1 MKIVIMCGGR
11 GKRLKHLTD
20 RVPKPL
26 SIINNKVILGLK
38 LNQYIAQGF
47 KDFIFCIGYKG
58 EAIKDYISKE
68 YSHINAEFSDSGD
81 SAGILKRL
89 FDSADLFTNSVIM
102 TYGDTIS
109 KINLTNFIKIHDN
122 GSNDATIA
130 LAAIKNPFGIVDF
143 DQNNK
148 ITSFKEKPTFH
159 YYIGYAVIEKSIL
172 LNTSKEIINSF
183 DGEGVINLFQ
193 KLLKVNKLGAYI
205 YSGHQL
211 TFNTLEEFDKAKK
224 QIKSFY
230 TIYERKKNE
239 E

>member
-26 SIINNKVILGLK
+26 SIINNKVVLGLK

-68 YSHINAEFSDSGD
+68 YSHINAEFSDSGN

-89 FDSADLFTNSVIM
+89 FDSADFFTNSVIM

-109 KINLTNFIKIHDN
+109 KINLTDFIKIHNKD
-122 GSNDATIA
+122 SNDATIA

-143 DQNNK
+143 NQNNK
-148 ITSFKEKPTFH
+148 ITSFKEKPIFH

-172 LNTSKEIINSF
+172 LNTPKEIMEDVKTRTS
-183 DGEGVINLFQ
+183 
-193 KLLKVNKLGAYI
+193 LKRIA
-205 YSGHQL
+205 
-211 TFNTLEEFDKAKK
+211 NTLEIANVALFLSSNLSSYITGQVIRVDGG
-224 QIKSFY
+224 I
-230 TIYERKKNE
+230 
-239 E
+239 